1 MFKELTK
8 PALISLFLR
17 FHQLVLAHLSFPMS
31 FQPGQPI
38 PYGRQHITSE
48 DVQAVTETLYSDYL
62 TQGPKVA
69 EFEAKFATYIGAR
82 YAVAVSNGTAALH
95 LCALALGVQP
105 GQRVIT
111 TPITFS
117 ASANCVRYCGGEVYF
132 ADIDLGTGLLDLH
145 AVRRLL
151 ESHPKGYF
159 QGLIPVDF
167 AGLAINLE
175 AARLLADEFGL
186 WIIEDA
192 CHAPGGFFTDST
204 GKVQRCGNGAFAD
217 LAIFSFHPVKHIAT
231 GEGGMI
237 TTNNPALYEH
247 LLRLRTHGITKDPI
261 QMERHDGGWYMEM
274 QELGYNYRMPDML
287 CALGISQLTRAEE
300 GLARRH
306 MLATRY
312 DAAFA
317 SVLAVQPLAG
327 AAGHAY
333 HLYVIKVP
341 DRKGLY
347 DFLRDRHVFAQ
358 VHYIPVH
365 TMPYYQSLGWQTG
378 DFPLAEEYYAHCLS
392 IPLYPSLTDAEQD
405 YVIESIK
412 EYVNK

>member
-1 MFKELTK
+1 MSA
-8 PALISLFLR
+8 PAFSPTR
-17 FHQLVLAHLSFPMS
+17 
-31 FQPGQPI
+31 PI
-38 PYGRQHITSE
+38 AYGRQQITPE

-69 EFEAKFATYIGAR
+69 EFEQKFAAYVGVK
-82 YAVAVSNGTAALH
+82 YAVAVANGTAALH

-117 ASANCVRYCGGEVYF
+117 ASANCVRYCGGEVHF
-132 ADIDLGTGLLDLH
+132 ADIDPTTALIDLK

-151 ESHPKGYF
+151 ESQPKGYF
-159 QGLIPVDF
+159 HGLIPVDF
-167 AGLAINLE
+167 AGLPVNLE
-175 AARLLADEFGL
+175 EARQLADEFGL

-192 CHAPGGFFTDST
+192 CHAPGGFFLDK
-204 GKVQRCGNGAFAD
+204 GGREQRCGNGQFAD

-237 TTNNPALYEH
+237 TTNRQDLYEH
-247 LLRLRTHGITKDPI
+247 LLRLRTHGITKEPA
-261 QMERHDGGWYMEM
+261 QLQRPSDGGWYMEM

-300 GLARRH
+300 GLQRRRE
-306 MLATRY
+306 LAARY

-317 SVLAVQPLAG
+317 DTPGVQLLAP

-333 HLYVIKVP
+333 HLYVIQAA

-347 DFLRDRHVFAQ
+347 DFLREKQIFAQ

-365 TMPYYQSLGWQTG
+365 TMPYYQQLGWQPG
-378 DFPLAEEYYAHCLS
+378 DFPLAETYYAHCLS
-392 IPLYPSLTDAEQD
+392 IPLFPSLSDEEQL
-405 YVIESIK
+405 YVIDCIREF
-412 EYVNK
+412 VG